1 MRGRNPNNLKTS
13 IRILQAVV
21 LIGCTVMLGR
31 IFQLQIMDY
40 EEYSPLSMQNSL
52 RLEMVHPARGLILD
66 RNGTIMVDNQPIYSV
81 TITPAN
87 FKMETIPTLS
97 RILQMDE
104 ETVRQQIMEAQQY
117 SWHRTSRLFT
127 EVSFEVFSSVQEN
140 LWQLTGIGH
149 QVESKRN
156 YPLDLKASHIMG
168 YLREAS
174 PEEYEQSDHLLLGDK
189 IGKSGIEMVYE
200 DFLRGELG
208 SDYVTVNAYGQSL
221 GPYNDGELN
230 ISPVKGANLI
240 TTLDAPLQELA
251 ERLMEGKSG
260 GVVAMDPNTGGILAL
275 VSSPQ
280 YDVSKLAGR
289 TDQEYWQGINSDPMT
304 PLFNR
309 AISSREPPG
318 STFKPFMALAGL
330 HMGIITPETSIYN
343 SGAYFRGRAY
353 GDTAEPG
360 DYDLARAIT
369 YSSNTYFFWM
379 MDQIATNGRLNE
391 WAGLIRDFGIGPRNQ
406 IDLPFEVS
414 GIVPDSTYMN
424 RNFGDRYWGI
434 GDLISLGVGQG
445 MVSASPLQMA
455 VAVSSIANGGYR
467 VQPHVVSEIRQP
479 DGSVSY
485 TEPQL
490 EQIEW
495 VRPKYLDVVREGMRG
510 AVTDG
515 SGRFYANLSDIEVL
529 GKTGTAQN
537 PRGRNHG
544 WFIAYAPA
552 ENPQIAIAVL
562 TENSGYGSISAAP
575 VASLLIEKYLTGEVN
590 RQYVLNHVLNFV
602 PRDED
607 SGDDDVVNEDE
618 AEEQTND

>member
-31 IFQLQIMDY
+31 IFQLQIIDY

-66 RNGTIMVDNQPIYSV
+66 RNGTIMVDNQPIYSI

-87 FKMETIPTLS
+87 FEMDKIPALS
-97 RILQMDE
+97 GILEMDE
-104 ETVRQQIMEAQQY
+104 ETVRERVLEAQQY

-127 EVSFEVFSSVQEN
+127 EVPFEVFSAVQEN
-140 LWQLTGIGH
+140 LWQLPGIGH
-149 QVESKRN
+149 QIESKRN
-156 YPLDLKASHIMG
+156 YPLNLKASHLLG

-174 PEEYEQSDHLLLGDK
+174 QEEYEESEHLRLGDK

-208 SDYVTVNAYGQSL
+208 SDYVRVNAYGQSL
-221 GPYNDGELN
+221 GSYNEGELDV
-230 ISPVKGANLI
+230 SPVKGANLI
-240 TTLDAPLQELA
+240 TTIDAPLQDLA
-251 ERLMEGKSG
+251 ERMMEGKSG
-260 GVVAMDPNTGGILAL
+260 GAIAMDPNTGGILAM
-275 VSSPQ
+275 VSAPQ
-280 YDVSKLAGR
+280 YDASKLAGR
-289 TDQEYWQGINSDPMT
+289 TDQDYWESINTDPMT

-318 STFKPFMALAGL
+318 STFKPFMAMAGL
-330 HMGIITPETSIYN
+330 HMGIITPQTTIYN

-360 DYDLARAIT
+360 DYDLVNAIS

-391 WAGLIRDFGIGPRNQ
+391 WADLIRDFGIGPRNNV
-406 IDLPFEVS
+406 DLPFEAS
-414 GIVPDSTYMN
+414 GIIPDSTYMN
-424 RNFGDRYWGI
+424 RNFGERRWGI
-434 GDLISLGVGQG
+434 GDLISLGIGQG

-467 VQPHVVSEIRQP
+467 VQPHVVSEIRYP
-479 DGSVSY
+479 DGRTST

-490 EQIEW
+490 ERIEW
-495 VRPKYLDVVREGMRG
+495 VRPQYLDVIRRGMRG
-510 AVTDG
+510 AVTEG
-515 SGRFYANLSDIEVL
+515 SGRFYANLEDIEVL

-544 WFIAYAPA
+544 WFIALAPA
-552 ENPQIAIAVL
+552 DDPQIAVAVL

-575 VASLLIEKYLTGEVN
+575 VASLLIEQYLKGEIN
-590 RQYVLNHVLNFV
+590 REYVLNYVLNFV

-607 SGDDDVVNEDE
+607 DDEDSG
-618 AEEQTND
+618 ND